1 MCGIGGYI
9 GDDPTLLGKIN
20 TALAHRG
27 PDFAGEYHH
36 NRVHLGHRL
45 LSIRESADLSRQPF
59 QKKDSPWVLVFNG
72 QIYNT
77 RSLARV
83 HHIPFSDLDTT
94 MLYDLIEKKG
104 WDFVRHVHGMF
115 TIALYNEKDRMLRLY
130 RDSGGQKPLY
140 FTTIA
145 PFAFSSELSPLVK
158 LISSRAIDTEGLM
171 MAGVLG
177 YIPGS
182 KTLFTSIEKVD
193 AGEVVTVHED
203 GTLSRSYFSPLFD
216 EPLEGNPKEVL
227 EQVVTEH
234 LQSKQKV
241 ALNLS
246 GGLDSSVLLH
256 EMKQAGHSLTTYTT
270 AFDDA
275 GESFNDDAAI
285 AKLLARDYGTHHTE
299 INISKEVYLDSFIRS
314 YERLEEPNY
323 NISLPTYLEVARREG
338 ISGDG
343 NRVILSGNGGD
354 EVFGGYRY
362 YAESVRY
369 QYLINRISAPLFNV
383 GKWIRTGSYF
393 NYGSPV
399 DRWLAF
405 KMFKLD
411 GMHVDKQQAL
421 HYLKSIADART
432 LRLGDPVRDMMLL
445 DRALWLAGESF
456 MQADKLFMTH
466 SLEVRAP
473 LAYEPLRHYFDQR
486 LTTKDYVSEGSN
498 KALLRQTYKNLLPD
512 YVIERKQKTGWRSPV
527 RPWYAKDPRF
537 KSLFVE
543 ILDGAKRGGMVNWDA
558 LRKVVLA
565 HDTWPGKYM
574 FLYLSL
580 AILSKK
586 YDIEL

>member
-1 MCGIGGYI
+1 MCGVNGYI
-9 GDDPTLLGKIN
+9 GDDPA
-20 TALAHRG
+20 ALEAMNAEIAHRG
-27 PDFAGEYHH
+27 PDFSGHYKHG
-36 NRVHLGHRL
+36 RVHLGHLL
-45 LSIRESADLSRQPF
+45 LSIRESAELSQQPY
-59 QKKDSPWVLVFNG
+59 QKKGSPWVLVFNG

-77 RSLARV
+77 RSLAQV
-83 HHIPFSDLDTT
+83 HHIPFSDLDTA

-104 WDFVRHVHGMF
+104 WDFVQHVHGMF
-115 TIALYNEKDRMLRLY
+115 AIALYNEKEGMLRLY
-130 RDSGGQKPLY
+130 RDTAGQKPLY
-140 FTTIA
+140 FTTTL

-158 LISSRAIDTEGLM
+158 LISSRTIDAEGLM
-171 MAGVLG
+171 LAGALG
-177 YIPGS
+177 YIPGT
-182 KTLFTSIEKVD
+182 KTLFSSISKVD

-203 GTLSRSYFSPLFD
+203 GTMSRSYFSPQFD
-216 EPLEGNPKEVL
+216 EPLEGTPKEVL
-227 EQVVTEH
+227 ERVVTEH

-256 EMKQAGHSLTTYTT
+256 EMKEAGHTLTTYTT
-270 AFDDA
+270 AFEGA

-285 AKLLARDYGTHHTE
+285 AKKLARDYGTKHTE
-299 INISKEVYLDSFIRS
+299 ILISKDVYLDNFIRS

-338 ISGDG
+338 ASGDG

-369 QYLINRISAPLFNV
+369 QYLMNRISSPLFNI
-383 GKWIRTGSYF
+383 GKWIRSGSYF
-393 NYGSPV
+393 DYASPV
-399 DRWLAF
+399 ERWLAF

-411 GMHVDKQQAL
+411 GVHIDKQRVSQ
-421 HYLKSIADART
+421 YLKDIASARS
-432 LRLGDPVRDMMLL
+432 LRFGDPVRDMMLL
-445 DRALWLAGESF
+445 DRAVWLTGESF

-473 LAYEPLRHYFDQR
+473 LAYEPLRHYFDKR

-498 KALLRQTYKNLLPD
+498 KALLRHTYKNLLPD
-512 YVIERKQKTGWRSPV
+512 YIIERKQKTGWRSPV
-527 RPWYAKDPRF
+527 RPWYAEDRRF
-537 KSLFVE
+537 KSLFVS
-543 ILDGAKRGGMVNWDA
+543 ILDGAKRGGMVKWDS
-558 LRKVVLA
+558 LRTEVLA
-565 HDTWPGKYM
+565 RDTWPGKYM

-586 YDIEL
+586 YDVAL

>member
-1 MCGIGGYI
+1 MCGVNGYI
-9 GDDPTLLGKIN
+9 GDDPATLVAMNAAI
-20 TALAHRG
+20 AHRG
-27 PDFAGEYHH
+27 PDYSGHYQHG
-36 NRVHLGHRL
+36 RVHLGHLL
-45 LSIRESADLSRQPF
+45 LSIRESAELSRQPF
-59 QKKDSPWVLVFNG
+59 QKKGSPWVLVFNG

-77 RSLARV
+77 RSLAQV

-115 TIALYNEKDRMLRLY
+115 AIALYNEKERMLCLY

-140 FTTIA
+140 FTTTL

-158 LISSRAIDTEGLM
+158 IIASRTIDREGLM
-171 MAGVLG
+171 LAGALG
-177 YIPGS
+177 YIPGT

-193 AGEVVTVHED
+193 AGEAVTVHDD
-203 GTLSRSYFSPLFD
+203 GTIARSYFSPVFD
-216 EPLEGNPKEVL
+216 EPLKGSTKEVL
-227 EQVVTEH
+227 EHTVTEH

-246 GGLDSSVLLH
+246 GGLDSSLLLH
-256 EMKQAGHSLTTYTT
+256 EMKNAGHSLNTYTT
-270 AFDDA
+270 AFENA

-285 AKLLARDYGTHHTE
+285 ARLLAKDYGTRHTE
-299 INISKEVYLDSFIRS
+299 ILISKDVYLDNFIRS

-338 ISGDG
+338 ASGDG
-343 NRVILSGNGGD
+343 NRVILTGNGGD

-369 QYLINRISAPLFNV
+369 QFLINRISSPLFNI

-393 NYGSPV
+393 DYASPV
-399 DRWLAF
+399 ERWLAF
-405 KMFKLD
+405 KMFELD
-411 GMHVDKQQAL
+411 GMHIDKQRVSQ
-421 HYLKSIADART
+421 YLKDIASARS
-432 LRLGDPVRDMMLL
+432 LAFGDPVRDMMLL

-473 LAYEPLRHYFDQR
+473 LAYEPLRHYFDQH
-486 LTTKDYVSEGSN
+486 LTAKEYLSEGSN
-498 KALLRQTYKNLLPD
+498 KAHLRHTYKNLLPD

-527 RPWYAKDPRF
+527 RPWYREDPRF
-537 KSLFVE
+537 KSLFVSL
-543 ILDGAKRGGMVNWDA
+543 LDGAKRGGVVKWDE
-558 LRKVVLA
+558 LRKEVLSR
-565 HDTWPGKYM
+565 DTWPGKYM

-586 YDIEL
+586 YDVAF